1 MAIGATGRADYA
13 REAGAITAREL
24 KAIGIGVNFSPVAD
38 VNDNP
43 ANPVINLRSF
53 GSEPA
58 AVAEMAVSM
67 ADGIRSEGVIAVG
80 KHFPG
85 HGNTST
91 DSHTSLPRVEKT
103 LDALRETEL
112 KPFQALIDA
121 GIDMLMC
128 AHIQFPLVDGATF
141 VSAADGE
148 EIAVPATFSK
158 VMLTDILRGEMGFDG
173 VVITDAMDMG
183 AIAKHIAP
191 ADAVVRALEA
201 GADMIC
207 MPVAVRSPSD
217 ARRVEEVLSAV
228 EAAISSGALPLS
240 RIDESAERV
249 VRLKIEAGLLA
260 ETFDEAGD
268 GAAVESALSV
278 VGCLA
283 HREAER
289 EIAETAIVLTKDGL
303 SALPFEPADGK
314 TVLVVTPYQ
323 GEAAG
328 ALFAFNRLK
337 AEGVISQGVSLETYS
352 YKGKER
358 IDGELKS
365 ALRRADYV
373 VLNTEMSPDRWATAL
388 PTAVWES
395 VRASG
400 RENRFVR
407 ASVGAPFDIVHYE
420 ECPAE
425 LLSFGCAGM
434 SDADARSGVITG
446 KYGPNIPA
454 LLGAIFGDFRPS
466 GTIPAN
472 VR

>member
-1 MAIGATGRADYA
+1 MTQTGR
-13 REAGAITAREL
+13 G
-24 KAIGIGVNFSPVAD
+24 
-38 VNDNP
+38 
-43 ANPVINLRSF
+43 
-53 GSEPA
+53 
-58 AVAEMAVSM
+58 
-67 ADGIRSEGVIAVG
+67 
-80 KHFPG
+80 
-85 HGNTST
+85 
-91 DSHTSLPRVEKT
+91 
-103 LDALRETEL
+103 
-112 KPFQALIDA
+112 
-121 GIDMLMC
+121 
-128 AHIQFPLVDGATF
+128 
-141 VSAADGE
+141 
-148 EIAVPATFSK
+148 
-158 VMLTDILRGEMGFDG
+158 
-173 VVITDAMDMG
+173 
-183 AIAKHIAP
+183 
-191 ADAVVRALEA
+191 
-201 GADMIC
+201 
-207 MPVAVRSPSD
+207 
-217 ARRVEEVLSAV
+217 
-228 EAAISSGALPLS
+228 
-240 RIDESAERV
+240 
-249 VRLKIEAGLLA
+249 
-260 ETFDEAGD
+260 
-268 GAAVESALSV
+268 
-278 VGCLA
+278 
-283 HREAER
+283 
-289 EIAETAIVLTKDGL
+289 
-303 SALPFEPADGK
+303 
-314 TVLVVTPYQ
+314 VLVVTPTQ

-337 AEGVISQGVSLETYS
+337 AEGVVSDGVSLETYC